1 MDKELIVFISSIAFI
16 FVIIGLGI
24 VLYKTKTLG
33 KEGSRKFIH
42 IGVSNWIFFWYFGL
56 HSLALSLAGP
66 IFFIF
71 GNCLFIF
78 SPLKK
83 LLGLDN
89 VKRDMGLV
97 YFPIALTGAVYL
109 ATKGYIPREFA
120 LCAILAMG
128 YGDGMAAV
136 VGSKWGRHKFNAFGN
151 NKSLE
156 GSIAMFINVLV
167 LNLIILPVSFPYYQL
182 IAICVTLAEAFIGL
196 GLDNIAVPLCYI
208 LFGLFL

>member
-1 MDKELIVFISSIAFI
+1 MNKELIVFISSIAFI
-16 FVIIGLGI
+16 FVVICVGLA
-24 VLYKTKTLG
+24 LYKAKVLG

-56 HSLALSLAGP
+56 HSLSLSLIGP

-89 VKRDMGLV
+89 IKRDMGLV
-97 YFPIALTGAVYL
+97 YFPIALTIVILL
-109 ATKGYIPREFA
+109 ASLGYIAREYA
-120 LCAILAMG
+120 LCATLAMG

-136 VGSKWGRHKFNAFGN
+136 IGSKWGRHKFNAFGN
-151 NKSLE
+151 NKSIE
-156 GSIAMFINVLV
+156 GSVAMYINLMIINAIFLPLPFNLV
-167 LNLIILPVSFPYYQL
+167 
-182 IAICVTLAEAFIGL
+182 IAIALCATFIEAFIGL
-196 GLDNIAVPLCYI
+196 GLDNIAVPLCYV